1 MHQKDLTTDHIFG
14 NDGMQLFS
22 VPKHMATGAQ
32 KNHKYMQ
39 YRKLRTHPEARR
51 EPVGLHAQAKT

>member
-32 KNHKYMQ
+32 KNHKYK
-39 YRKLRTHPEARR
+39 YICNIEN
-51 EPVGLHAQAKT
+51 